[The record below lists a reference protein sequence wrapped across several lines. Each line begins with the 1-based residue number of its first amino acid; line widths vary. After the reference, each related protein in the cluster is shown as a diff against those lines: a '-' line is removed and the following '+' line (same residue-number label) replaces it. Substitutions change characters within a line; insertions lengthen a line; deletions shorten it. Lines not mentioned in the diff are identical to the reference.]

1 MPRISMIDPATA
13 SPEVKAAIDE
23 HLAKG
28 YALTKEKL
36 TLLHNVAAFKAIEE
50 GSYAVDKE
58 LSRIV
63 GERAANFFEYAISI
77 QNDCIV
83 CTTYF
88 KRLLDSQGIDI
99 YNFEFTHDENLLIEY
114 GIALEKDPRHIP
126 AELLDRLQER
136 YNEDE
141 FVVITAQGLMML
153 ANNYFN
159 DIAGVEP
166 GPL

>member
-13 SPEVKAAIDE
+13 SPEVKQAIDE

-28 YALTKEKL
+28 YSLTKEKL

-50 GSYAVDKE
+50 GSYSVDKE
-58 LSRIV
+58 LCRIV

-77 QNDCIV
+77 ENDCIV

-88 KRLLDSQGIDI
+88 KRLLDKQGIDI
-99 YNFEFTHDENLLIEY
+99 HNFEFTDDENLLIEY
-114 GIALEKDPRHIP
+114 AKALAKDPRHIP
-126 AELLDRLQER
+126 AELLDRLQAK
-136 YNEDE
+136 YNEEE
-141 FVVITAQGLMML
+141 FVVITAQGIMML

-159 DIAGVEP
+159 DIAEVEP